1 MAEAFGIAASVAGI
15 VSLGLELFK
24 GISTYIDAV
33 RGCGEEISAIQ
44 LQIQTFQSSLSI
56 LKNSIPNLSSKH
68 QAAGDMVLGALRAAE
83 LELQALNNF
92 VEKLG
97 SHSSQSHNLL
107 LTTKRMTFVFHQ
119 RNLETLQKRLDR
131 TNMSLDAATRA
142 LGLVI
147 ISSIDQ
153 SSADALGQLSLL
165 STISTS
171 NSSVSSAVK
180 TSLDTFIPQVDQD
193 LIEIK
198 NSLKIDLPTIQR
210 DLASMSKAMLT
221 YEANLAKKIQELR
234 DDLRENV
241 GNRPD
246 QLDSS
251 NSVIDTLAIAS
262 PAGAALNSELFRG
275 AHRAAGILKDLA
287 ERKTSDPP
295 HLLGATADQRALYR
309 LVSSPAQLEELCK
322 LYHQGREA
330 EHKFTIEQR
339 DKLTFGQEGA
349 RSYLTSYNANMSRS
363 IILTCIC
370 QPKRKTV
377 RRHVKLGS
385 LSFNTLSHKHWKH
398 LPECRYANGEVV
410 SETNSLGFSYSG
422 LRWLFSKAIDVSM
435 SLSMGAGGL
444 SISPNIT
451 IRPVVDELHA
461 PVFRALHLGRSIM
474 AEYRSNRCAP
484 PQSALEFLELICHRI
499 SRQYMSRK
507 SSPFEVT
514 ISGHS
519 ALHVWVD
526 LLNTLGSVWGTYGE
540 RFTTMTKLLLGAGVP
555 VSWCDDEGWSAGA
568 LLFKKNPKTIF
579 DLQGLVP
586 ILCQEAPEASVFHSF
601 SYGSI
606 DAESEWF
613 AAICCPR
620 TARESIEILGCGPL
634 SVAVILGDEAK
645 VKDMLALHPSTIYE
659 RNLASQTPF
668 HLATNHPRIL
678 RFLIATPNSQELDIR
693 DEGGEYALDYALRS
707 SSLSCV
713 NGSSWTICFKCPC
726 IECVE
731 ILLVS
736 KWRFRFDF
744 LHCNSDLSHAARLR
758 IISHLVS
765 EREALRVLAQS
776 FLPLA
781 NLHRYRLKEPS
792 VLDIDAHIVAELLLQ
807 DGIRI
812 PASIRTTLSPLLR
825 CDDVDTNY
833 RMWFRS
839 DWIPVEATR
848 YISVYHHT
856 DAFDRSNRLAELLY
870 DNGFH
875 DVDRVDNNGHS
886 PLSLSI
892 WPCCHSCSRRNIP
905 SYVMWLI
912 DHGADILLSFKAR
925 NWRNYKCIDT
935 EWIAANFIPS
945 CISGYFAEFYPTKEN
960 RSGIGELQQSEVA
973 AYRRLVSLVAP
984 LDHHDECHC
993 QCIQAG
999 CHTMKVF
1006 FRMIWRMGKT
1016 TREGDTIWKC
1026 RLRRSDFIPKIAER
1040 ISSFLR
1046 SLALDLS
1053 QWDRVT
1059 ILALRYFTFQVLELR
1074 HTCCFLPWSV
1084 CELSDDDIAEIEDEN
1099 RVQLDLLELL
1109 LQDFQ
1114 VAYDRFESQDSQ
1126 GDKFTSFLTAE
1137 WAPKMQQTLA
1147 DQEAIQLT
1155 AYEKMEAERIGVR
1168 WQPEP
1173 EVQNKREYDWR
1184 DLEYWMEDLDNIM
1197 PE

>member
-33 RGCGEEISAIQ
+33 RCCGEEISAIHRQ
-44 LQIQTFQSSLSI
+44 VQTFQSSLSI

-68 QAAGDMVLGALRAAE
+68 QAAGDTVLGALRAVE
-83 LELQALNNF
+83 LELQALHNF

-97 SHSSQSHNLL
+97 SHSSQSQNLL

-119 RNLETLQKRLDR
+119 QNLETLQKRLDR
-131 TNMSLDAATRA
+131 TNMSLDAATRG

-153 SSADALGQLSLL
+153 SSTNALSQLSLL
-165 STISTS
+165 SALSTS

-180 TSLDTFIPQVDQD
+180 TSLDTFIPQVNQD
-193 LIEIK
+193 LVEIQ

-210 DLASMSKAMLT
+210 DLASVSKAMLT
-221 YEANLAKKIQELR
+221 YETNLTQRIQELR
-234 DDLRENV
+234 DDFRENV
-241 GNRPD
+241 VNRPD
-246 QLDSS
+246 QLDSL

-262 PAGAALNSELFRG
+262 PAGAALDSELIGG

-295 HLLGATADQRALYR
+295 HLLSATAEQRALYR

-322 LYHQGREA
+322 LYHQGKEA
-330 EHKFTIEQR
+330 EHEFTIEQR
-339 DKLTFGQEGA
+339 DKPTFGLEGT
-349 RSYLTSYNANMSRS
+349 RSYLTSSNAIISRS
-363 IILTCIC
+363 IISTCIC

-377 RRHVKLGS
+377 RRRVKLGS
-385 LSFNTLSHKHWKH
+385 LSFSTLSDRHWKH
-398 LPECRYANGEVV
+398 LPECRYANGEVF
-410 SETNSLGFSYSG
+410 SESNSIGFSYSG
-422 LRWLFSKAIDVSM
+422 LRWLFSKVIDVSM

-444 SISPNIT
+444 SIGPNIT
-451 IRPVVDELHA
+451 IRPVVDERHA
-461 PVFRALHLGRSIM
+461 PVFCALYLVDSLM
-474 AEYRSNRCAP
+474 TEYKVNQWEP
-484 PQSALEFLELICHRI
+484 PQSALQFLELVCHRI

-514 ISGHS
+514 ISGRS

-526 LLNTLGSVWGTYGE
+526 LLNSFSRVWGMYGE
-540 RFTTMTKLLLGAGVP
+540 RFTTITKLLLGAGVP
-555 VSWCDDEGWSAGA
+555 VSWCDDKGWSAGTQ
-568 LLFKKNPKTIF
+568 LLKYNPKSIF

-586 ILCQEAPEASVFHSF
+586 ILCQEAPEASVFQKF
-601 SYGSI
+601 YYGGISAVS
-606 DAESEWF
+606 DWF
-613 AAICCPR
+613 VAIRCPR
-620 TARESIEILGCGPL
+620 TARESMEIFDCGPL
-634 SVAVILGDEAK
+634 SVAVILGDEVK
-645 VKDMLALHPSTIYE
+645 VKDMLALYPSTIYE
-659 RNLASQTPF
+659 RNMVSQTPF
-668 HLATNHPRIL
+668 HLATNNPRIL
-678 RFLIATPNSQELDIR
+678 RLLIASANSQELDFR
-693 DEGGEYALDYALRS
+693 DEGGDYALDYALRS

-713 NGSSWTICFKCPC
+713 NGSSWTICSKCPC

-744 LHCNSDLSHAARLR
+744 LLYCDSDLSHAARLR

-781 NLHRYRLKEPS
+781 NIHRYRLKEPS
-792 VLDIDAHIVAELLLQ
+792 VLDINAHIVAELLLQ
-807 DGIRI
+807 DGIKI
-812 PASIRTTLSPLLR
+812 PASIRTTLLPLLR
-825 CDDVDTNY
+825 YDDIVTNGY
-833 RMWFRS
+833 ERWFCG
-839 DWIPVEATR
+839 DWDPLKATS

-856 DAFDRSNRLAELLY
+856 DAFRADISNRLAELLY

-875 DVDRVDNNGHS
+875 DVDQVDNNGHS

-892 WPCCHSCSRRNIP
+892 WRCCNP
-905 SYVMWLI
+905 LYVMWLI
-912 DHGADILLSFKAR
+912 DHGADILLPFKAQDQ
-925 NWRNYKCIDT
+925 NTFHEYIDT
-935 EWIAANFIPS
+935 KWIAADFIPS
-945 CISGYFAEFYPTKEN
+945 RIFGYFAEFYPTKEN
-960 RSGIGELQQSEVA
+960 RSGFGELQQSEVE

-999 CHTMKVF
+999 CHTMKMF
-1006 FRMIWRMGKT
+1006 FQMIWRMSKT
-1016 TREGDTIWKC
+1016 TRDGDVSWEC
-1026 RLRRSDFIPKIAER
+1026 GLRGSDSILKIAEM
-1040 ISSFLR
+1040 ISNFLR

-1059 ILALRYFTFQVLELR
+1059 TLALRYFTFQVLDLR
-1074 HTCCFLPWSV
+1074 HTCCSMPWRE

-1099 RVQLDLLELL
+1099 WVQLDLLEHLL
-1109 LQDFQ
+1109 RDFQ
-1114 VAYDRFESQDSQ
+1114 VAYDGFESQSSQ
-1126 GDKFTSFLTAE
+1126 GDKFTSFLTVE

-1173 EVQNKREYDWR
+1173 EVQDKREYDR
-1184 DLEYWMEDLDNIM
+1184 GNLEYWMKELDSIM